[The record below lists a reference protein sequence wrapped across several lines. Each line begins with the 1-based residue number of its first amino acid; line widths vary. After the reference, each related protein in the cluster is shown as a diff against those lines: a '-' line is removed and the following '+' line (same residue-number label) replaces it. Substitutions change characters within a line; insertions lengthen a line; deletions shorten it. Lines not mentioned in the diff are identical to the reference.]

1 MHYYQRPWPNQPA
14 AGNAGWALW
23 FQVDHH
29 RPGVPEPVRSTAL
42 HAPLLPTMNLRLI
55 ASFVF
60 LLFCCSFARAA
71 DMKGKVVSYGIF
83 TVSGK
88 EEIVRS
94 PETPSG
100 VTRIPAG
107 NPLLTAATNRIP
119 AKLGVRFGMWYQVDN
134 VVAADGEIE
143 VTKIARHPTI
153 TKPDGTTSKGFTFI
167 EKARIKD
174 GGVLGWTGYGFDQ
187 PYELV
192 PGRWEFEMA
201 IKGKTVCKHEFTV

>member
-1 MHYYQRPWPNQPA
+1 VITRPNKTS
-14 AGNAGWALW
+14 AGNSAVASR
-23 FQVDHH
+23 FHAFAH
-29 RPGVPEPVRSTAL
+29 RRAVPEMQRSATL

-60 LLFCCSFARAA
+60 LLFCCLFARAA

-88 EEIVRS
+88 DEIVRS

-119 AKLGVRFGMWYQVDN
+119 AKIGVRFGMWYQVGN
-134 VVAADGEIE
+134 VVAPDGEIE

-153 TKPDGTTSKGFTFI
+153 TKPDGTTSQGFTFI
-167 EKARIKD
+167 EKARIED
-174 GGVLGWTGYGFDQ
+174 GSVLGWTGYGFDH

-201 IKGKTVCKHEFTV
+201 IKGKTVCKHEFTVFKE